1 MRVIAAIDVLDGK
14 CVRLRQGNYSTGKVY
29 HTNPVEVAREFEAH
43 GIRYLHLVDLDG
55 AREGRLVNH
64 RILQEIATHTNL
76 QVDVGGGIKT
86 TEAVNKAFDYGASQV
101 TGGSIAVSNPTL
113 FIEWVQTFGPDKIIL
128 GADCKNRK
136 IATQGWLH
144 QTEMDVIDFIKDYQT
159 KGIRYVISTDIGKDG
174 MLSGPSTELYT
185 DILNQARVQLIASGG
200 VATLEHLQLLKALG
214 CEGAIVGRAIYETT
228 ITFEELSTLC

>member
-14 CVRLRQGNYSTGKVY
+14 CVRLRQGNYSTGKIY
-29 HTNPVEVAREFEAH
+29 HANPVEVAREFEAH

-64 RILQEIATHTNL
+64 RILQEITTQTNL

-86 TEAVNKAFDYGASQV
+86 TEALNKAFDYGASQV
-101 TGGSIAVSNPTL
+101 TGGSIAINNPTL

-136 IATQGWLH
+136 IATQGWLQ
-144 QTEMDVIDFIKDYQT
+144 QTEKDVIDFIKDYQT

-174 MLSGPSTELYT
+174 MLCGPSTELYT
-185 DILNQARVQLIASGG
+185 DILHQVRVQLIASGG

-228 ITFEELSTLC
+228 ITLKELSTLC

>member
-1 MRVIAAIDVLDGK
+1 MRIIAAIDVLEGK
-14 CVRLRQGNYSTGKVY
+14 CVRLRQGNYSTGKIY

-64 RILQEIATHTNL
+64 RILQEITTQTNL

-86 TEAVNKAFDYGASQV
+86 TEALNMAFDYGASQV
-101 TGGSIAVSNPTL
+101 TGGSIAVHNPTL
-113 FIEWVQTFGPDKIIL
+113 FTEWVQTFGPDKIIL

-136 IATQGWLH
+136 IATQGWLQ
-144 QTEMDVIDFIKDYQT
+144 QTEVDVVDFIQDYQT
-159 KGIRYVISTDIGKDG
+159 KGVRYVISTDIAKDG
-174 MLSGPSTELYT
+174 MLSGPSTELYA
-185 DILNQARVQLIASGG
+185 DILNQTQVQLIASGG

-228 ITFEELSTLC
+228 LTLKQLSTLC